1 MAWILFII
9 ISAICLWWVLS
20 KFFGEVVGE
29 KTKNLLTPRI
39 SKEDEEEKKDESI

>member
-20 KFFGEVVGE
+20 KFFGQKVGE
-29 KTKNLLTPRI
+29 KTKGILTPRI